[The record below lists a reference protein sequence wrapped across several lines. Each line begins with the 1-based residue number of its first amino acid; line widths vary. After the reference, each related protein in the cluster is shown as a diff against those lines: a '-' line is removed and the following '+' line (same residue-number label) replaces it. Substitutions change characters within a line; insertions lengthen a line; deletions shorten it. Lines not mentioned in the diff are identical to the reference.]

1 MEILMAKRRRGY
13 KNIKRGGIDM
23 TLFIVLMIML
33 SFGLIMVF
41 SASSPSAYYE
51 QNDQYYYI
59 KKQLMWSA
67 VGFVAMLFT
76 SKINYNIVKKYA
88 VKFAVISLIMMFLV
102 PFVGIERNGAKRWLG
117 VGSFT
122 IQPSEIAKFALVFL
136 FAKIISEKPKGHMN
150 NFVKGLCPYLGVL
163 GLFILAMILQDHLS
177 AAVVTFAS
185 LIVLLVAGGARL
197 PHIFTMG
204 TIGVGALVPFAIL
217 EEYRFKRVIAFIDPF
232 KYIKDIG
239 WQICQGLY
247 AIGSGG
253 LFGRGLGQSR
263 QKFLYVPEAH
273 NDYIYAILC
282 EELGFV
288 GSLILAGLFV
298 ALITRCIIIA
308 TKAPDMFSS
317 LMVFG
322 ITTIIAFQYIINL
335 GVVTAVMPSTG
346 MQLPFF
352 SAGGSSLVFIMAA
365 MGLVFNVSR
374 YVKKEDGYSVDPV
387 LRSEKA

>member
-1 MEILMAKRRRGY
+1 
-13 KNIKRGGIDM
+13 M
-23 TLFIVLMIML
+23 TLFITLMIML
-33 SFGLIMVF
+33 AFGLIMVF

-51 QNDQYYYI
+51 QNDKYFYI
-59 KKQLMWSA
+59 KKQLIWTII
-67 VGFVAMLFT
+67 GFAAMLFT
-76 SKINYNIVKKYA
+76 SKINLGIVKKHA

-102 PFVGIERNGAKRWLG
+102 PFIGIERNGAKRWLG
-117 VGSFT
+117 IGSLT

-136 FAKIISEKPKGHMN
+136 FAKMISEKPKGHMEK
-150 NFVKGLCPYLGVL
+150 FIKGLCPYLAIL
-163 GLFILAMILQDHLS
+163 ALFILAMILQDHLS
-177 AAVVTFAS
+177 ASVVTFVS
-185 LIVLLVAGGARL
+185 LIVMLVAGGAKL
-197 PHIFTMG
+197 SHIFAM
-204 TIGVGALVPFAIL
+204 GALGLGTLAPFAIL
-217 EEYRFKRVIAFIDPF
+217 EEYRFKRMIAFLDPF

-282 EELGFV
+282 EELG
-288 GSLILAGLFV
+288 LIGAVIVAGLFL

-308 TKAPDMFSS
+308 IKAPDMFSK

-322 ITTIIAFQYIINL
+322 ITSIISFQYIINV

-352 SAGGSSLVFIMAA
+352 SAGGSSLVFLMAA

-374 YVKKEDGYSVDPV
+374 YVKKEDGYSVEPV
-387 LRSEKA
+387 IRREVV